1 MEWHSVLLS
10 AVGSQKGSNLGGHLA
25 KKAFSKNALKPGTSR
40 FLRRNKY
47 KSYAGMLYRAS
58 TCPPGVG
65 HLQHPKLHVALHS
78 NRAPRA
84 DYISGGFAVIHCHT
98 DSTVEH

>member
-25 KKAFSKNALKPGTSR
+25 KKAFSKNAFKPGTSC

-58 TCPPGVG
+58 TCPTGFDRIY
-65 HLQHPKLHVALHS
+65 HL
-78 NRAPRA
+78 
-84 DYISGGFAVIHCHT
+84 
-98 DSTVEH
+98 

>member
-10 AVGSQKGSNLGGHLA
+10 AVGESEGEQLGGHLA
-25 KKAFSKNALKPGTSR
+25 KKAFSHLVFKPGTSR

-58 TCPPGVG
+58 TCPTGVG
-65 HLQHPKLHVALHS
+65 HLRHPKLHVALHS

-84 DYISGGFAVIHCHT
+84 D
-98 DSTVEH
+98 

>member
-1 MEWHSVLLS
+1 MEWHSVLLAS

-25 KKAFSKNALKPGTSR
+25 KKAFSHLVFKPGTSR

-58 TCPPGVG
+58 TC
-65 HLQHPKLHVALHS
+65 
-78 NRAPRA
+78 
-84 DYISGGFAVIHCHT
+84 HT
-98 DSTVEH
+98 SKFSD